1 MQPRGEARGT
11 GAESRAIDSASA
23 VRVVLFDF
31 GGVLAEEGFRAG
43 LRTIA
48 RLNGL
53 DPETVHR
60 KGIEAVYAS
69 GYVTGTAKEADF
81 WKLMRSRFHF
91 NETDAALTDIILDRF
106 TLRPEMIDLVRGLRG
121 RGLTCAILSDQTD
134 WLDRLDRR
142 DRFYREFDR
151 VYCSYR
157 LGRSK
162 REASLFDAVVADL
175 GVRPDE
181 AVFLDDDPGNVERA
195 RSRGLRVLRCD
206 AAAQCR
212 AGLQDMLDRGRFG
225 ACEGAAR
232 PPPG

>member
-1 MQPRGEARGT
+1 MHPRGEAMET
-11 GAESRAIDSASA
+11 DAESGAINSAPA
-23 VRVVLFDF
+23 VRVVLLDF

-43 LRTIA
+43 LHAIA

-60 KGIEAVYAS
+60 KGIDTIYES

-81 WKLMRSRFHF
+81 WQLMRSRFPF
-91 NETDAALTDIILDRF
+91 KEADAALTDIILDRF
-106 TLRPEMIDLVRGLRG
+106 TLRPEMIDLVRDLRG

-142 DRFYREFDR
+142 DDFYREFDR

-157 LGRSK
+157 LGKSK
-162 REASLFDAVVADL
+162 REPGLFDEVVVDL
-175 GVRPDE
+175 AVRPGE

-195 RSRGLRVLRCD
+195 RSRGLRVLCCD
-206 AAAQCR
+206 AVTQCR
-212 AGLQDMLDRGRFG
+212 AGLENLL
-225 ACEGAAR
+225 A
-232 PPPG
+232 PGI

>member
-1 MQPRGEARGT
+1 MQPLDEAMST
-11 GAESRAIDSASA
+11 QAESRTLNPDPDIRA
-23 VRVVLFDF
+23 VLFDF

-43 LRTIA
+43 LHTIA

-53 DPETVHR
+53 DPEAVHR
-60 KGIEAVYAS
+60 KGIDAVYES

-106 TLRPEMIDLVRGLRG
+106 TLRPEMIDLVRDLRG

-134 WLDRLDRR
+134 WLDRLDQR
-142 DRFYREFDR
+142 DHFYREFDR

-157 LGRSK
+157 LGKSK
-162 REASLFDAVVADL
+162 REPGLFDEVVANL
-175 GVRPDE
+175 AVRPGE
-181 AVFLDDDPGNVERA
+181 ALFLDDDPGNVERA

-206 AAAQCR
+206 AATQCR
-212 AGLQDMLDRGRFG
+212 AGLQDMLGLG
-225 ACEGAAR
+225 S
-232 PPPG
+232 

>member
-1 MQPRGEARGT
+1 MHPRGEAMET
-11 GAESRAIDSASA
+11 DAESGAINSAPA

-43 LRTIA
+43 LHAIA

-60 KGIEAVYAS
+60 KGIDTIYES

-81 WKLMRSRFHF
+81 WQLMRSRFRLK
-91 NETDAALTDIILDRF
+91 EADAALTDIILDRF
-106 TLRPEMIDLVRGLRG
+106 TLRPEMIDLVRDLRG

-142 DRFYREFDR
+142 DDFYRKFDR

-157 LGRSK
+157 LGKSK
-162 REASLFDAVVADL
+162 REPSLFDEVVADL
-175 GVRPDE
+175 ALRPDE
-181 AVFLDDDPGNVERA
+181 ALFLDDDPGNVERA
-195 RSRGLRVLRCD
+195 RSRGLNALCCD
-206 AAAQCR
+206 AATQCR
-212 AGLQDMLDRGRFG
+212 AGLQDILGLG
-225 ACEGAAR
+225 T
-232 PPPG
+232 

>member
-1 MQPRGEARGT
+1 MNDPALPV
-11 GAESRAIDSASA
+11 RA
-23 VRVVLFDF
+23 VLFDF

-53 DPETVHR
+53 DPESVHR
-60 KGIEAVYAS
+60 HGIDTVYAS
-69 GYVTGTAKEADF
+69 GYVTGRAKEADF

-91 NETDAALTDIILDRF
+91 KEADAALTDIILDRF
-106 TLRPEMIDLVRGLRG
+106 TLRPEMIDLVRDLRG

-142 DRFYREFDR
+142 DDFYREFDR

-157 LGRSK
+157 LGKSK
-162 REASLFDAVVADL
+162 REPSLFDEVVADL
-175 GVRPDE
+175 GMHPAE

-195 RSRGLRVLRCD
+195 CGRGLKALRCD
-206 AAAQCR
+206 AATQCR
-212 AGLQDMLDRGRFG
+212 AGLQDMLGLG
-225 ACEGAAR
+225 T
-232 PPPG
+232 

>member
-1 MQPRGEARGT
+1 MET
-11 GAESRAIDSASA
+11 DAESGAINSAPA

-43 LRTIA
+43 LHAIA

-60 KGIEAVYAS
+60 KGIDTIYES

-81 WKLMRSRFHF
+81 WQLMRSRFRLK
-91 NETDAALTDIILDRF
+91 EADAALTDIILDRF
-106 TLRPEMIDLVRGLRG
+106 TLRPEMIDLVRDLRG

-142 DRFYREFDR
+142 DDFYRKFDR

-157 LGRSK
+157 LGKSK
-162 REASLFDAVVADL
+162 REPSLFDEVVADL
-175 GVRPDE
+175 ALRPDE
-181 AVFLDDDPGNVERA
+181 ALFLDDDPGNVERA
-195 RSRGLRVLRCD
+195 RSRGLNALCCD
-206 AAAQCR
+206 AATQCR
-212 AGLQDMLDRGRFG
+212 AGLQDILGLG
-225 ACEGAAR
+225 T
-232 PPPG
+232 

>member
-1 MQPRGEARGT
+1 MQPRHEARGS
-11 GAESRAIDSASA
+11 GAEPRAIDSAPA
-23 VRVVLFDF
+23 IRVVLFDF

-43 LRTIA
+43 LLAIA

-60 KGIEAVYAS
+60 KGIDTFYES
-69 GYVTGTAKEADF
+69 GYVTGTAKEDDF
-81 WKLMRSRFHF
+81 WRLMRGRFNF

-106 TLRPEMIDLVRGLRG
+106 TLRPEMIDLVRVLRA

-134 WLDRLDRR
+134 WLDRLDQR

-162 REASLFDAVVADL
+162 REASLFDEVAADL
-175 GVRPDE
+175 GVRPAE

-195 RSRGLRVLRCD
+195 RSRGLGVLCCD

-212 AGLQDMLDRGRFG
+212 AGLQDMLGPG
-225 ACEGAAR
+225 TAR
-232 PPPG
+232 RM